1 MYTVLCVYIG
11 SLSHIQSKHSQLL
24 LLCYFIT
31 VNISCFLFFFFF
43 HQISYIDIPGP
54 EGRRMKRHLAI
65 NCLQDMVICWW
76 SAASDGAWPWS
87 PISSERDRA
96 NLLLLGC
103 AHGKLEVKFSTLL
116 LHDFADLLKK

>member
-1 MYTVLCVYIG
+1 
-11 SLSHIQSKHSQLL
+11 
-24 LLCYFIT
+24 
-31 VNISCFLFFFFF
+31 
-43 HQISYIDIPGP
+43 
-54 EGRRMKRHLAI
+54 
-65 NCLQDMVICWW
+65 MVICWW

-116 LHDFADLLKK
+116 LHDFADLLKKQLFKLNAFSGRQKETV